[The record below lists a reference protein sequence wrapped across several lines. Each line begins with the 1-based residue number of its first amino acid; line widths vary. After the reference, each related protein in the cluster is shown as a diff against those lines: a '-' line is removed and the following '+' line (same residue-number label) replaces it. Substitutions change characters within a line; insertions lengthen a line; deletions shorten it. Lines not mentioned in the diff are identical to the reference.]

1 MSDLDRINV
10 EMRLSAIRTVLRN
23 HPEVLKEIIAPDGK
37 GMRLD
42 ATPDE
47 LDMIEP
53 MDILVRMAWD
63 IWNGTGETE
72 FDKVLD
78 QLPPEDFA
86 AFIDAMGQFAELRR
100 KIWYSYATGA
110 END

>member
-1 MSDLDRINV
+1 MSELDKINT
-10 EMRLSAIRTVLRN
+10 EMRLSAIRAVLRN
-23 HPEVLKEIIAPDGK
+23 HPEVLKEIIAPDGQGINLK
-37 GMRLD
+37 

-53 MDILVRMAWD
+53 MDILVRVAWD

-78 QLPPEDFA
+78 QLPPEDFE
-86 AFIDAMGQFAELRR
+86 AFIDAMKGFAELRR
-100 KIWYSYATGA
+100 RIWSSYATGA